1 MFEDELDPDPIRQ
14 FAGWYAEAEAAG
26 VAQADAMTLATATA
40 TGAPAARM
48 VLLKGH
54 DEDGFVFFTNRESRK
69 GDELASN
76 PVAAL
81 LFFWQPLR
89 RQVRI
94 EGRVEPVTAAETDA
108 YFLTRPRGSQVAAWS
123 SPQSRP
129 VADRDELDRLVGDTE
144 ARLTGAEMTTPPFW
158 GGYRVIPSAIE
169 FWQGREN
176 RLHDRLRYEL
186 GQTGWTRTRL
196 AP

>member
-1 MFEDELDPDPIRQ
+1 LFENELDPDPIRQ
-14 FAGWYAEAEAAG
+14 FGAWYADAVAAG
-26 VAQADAMTLATATA
+26 VPQSDAMALATATTA
-40 TGAPAARM
+40 GVPSARM

-54 DEDGFVFFTNRESRK
+54 DARGFVFFTNRESRK
-69 GDELASN
+69 ADELAAR
-76 PVAAL
+76 PAAAL

-94 EGRVEPVTAAETDA
+94 EGRVVEVARAETDA

-123 SPQSRP
+123 SPQSKR
-129 VADRDELDRLVGDTE
+129 VADRSELDRLVEATE
-144 ARLTGAEMTTPPFW
+144 ARLADVEMTTPPHW
-158 GGYRVIPSAIE
+158 GGYRVVPAVIE

-176 RLHDRLRYEL
+176 RLHDRMRYEL
-186 GQTGWTRTRL
+186 VGDDWSRMRL

>member
-1 MFEDELDPDPIRQ
+1 MFEDELGPDPIGQ
-14 FAGWYAEAEAAG
+14 FADWYAHAQAAG
-26 VAQADAMTLATATA
+26 IPQADAMALATATE
-40 TGAPAARM
+40 TGIPAARM

-54 DEDGFVFFTNRESRK
+54 DDRGFVFFSNRSSRK
-69 GDELASN
+69 GGELAAN

-94 EGRVEPVTAAETDA
+94 EGRVEEIAEAETDD
-108 YFLTRPRGSQVAAWS
+108 YFLTRPRGSQTAAWS
-123 SPQSRP
+123 SPQSKP
-129 VADRDELDRLVGDTE
+129 VADRAELDRLFDETV
-144 ARLTGAEMTTPPFW
+144 ARLAGAEMTTPPFW
-158 GGYRVIPSAIE
+158 GGYRVVPSAIE

-176 RLHDRLRYEL
+176 RLHDRLRYERVE
-186 GQTGWTRTRL
+186 TGWTRTRL

>member
-14 FAGWYAEAEAAG
+14 FSDWYAHAQAAG
-26 VAQADAMTLATATA
+26 IPQLDAMALATVTE
-40 TGAPAARM
+40 TGIPAARM
-48 VLLKGH
+48 VLLKGQ
-54 DEDGFVFFTNRESRK
+54 DERGFVFFTNSESRK
-69 GDELASN
+69 GGELALN

-94 EGRVEPVTAAETDA
+94 EGRVEQISRAETDS
-108 YFLTRPRGSQVAAWS
+108 YFLTRPRGSQIAAWA
-123 SPQSRP
+123 SPQSEP
-129 VADRDELDRLVGDTE
+129 VADRAQLDRLYDAAE
-144 ARLTGAEMTTPPFW
+144 ARLAATEMTTPPFW
-158 GGYRVIPSAIE
+158 GGYRVVPSVIE

-176 RLHDRLRYEL
+176 RLHDRLRYERVE
-186 GQTGWTRTRL
+186 GGWTRTRL

>member
-1 MFEDELDPDPIRQ
+1 MFEDELDPDPIGQ
-14 FAGWYAEAEAAG
+14 FADWYAHAQAAG
-26 VAQADAMTLATATA
+26 VPQTDAMALATATT
-40 TGAPAARM
+40 TGIPAARM

-54 DEDGFVFFTNRESRK
+54 DDRGFVFFTNRESRK
-69 GDELASN
+69 GGDLTVN

-94 EGRVEPVTAAETDA
+94 EGRVEEISEAETDA
-108 YFLTRPRGSQVAAWS
+108 YFLTRPRGSQIAAWS
-123 SPQSRP
+123 SPQSEP
-129 VADRDELDRLVGDTE
+129 VSDRAELDRLYDATE
-144 ARLTGAEMTTPPFW
+144 ARLAGVEMTTPPFW
-158 GGYRVIPSAIE
+158 GGYRVVPSAIE

-176 RLHDRLRYEL
+176 RLHDRLRYERVA
-186 GQTGWTRTRL
+186 TGWTRMRL

>member
-1 MFEDELDPDPIRQ
+1 MLEDELDPDPIRQ
-14 FAGWYAEAEAAG
+14 FAAWYAHAQAAG
-26 VAQADAMTLATATA
+26 VPQADAMALATATVE
-40 TGAPAARM
+40 GVPAARM

-54 DEDGFVFFTNRESRK
+54 DERGFVFFTNRESRK
-69 GDELASN
+69 GEELATN

-94 EGRVEPVTAAETDA
+94 NGRVEQVSPAETDA

-123 SPQSRP
+123 SPQSQP
-129 VADRDELDRLVGDTE
+129 VASRMALDQLFGETE
-144 ARLTGAEMTTPPFW
+144 ARLAEVEMTTPPFW
-158 GGYRVIPSAIE
+158 GGYRVVPAVIE
-169 FWQGREN
+169 FWQGQEN

-186 GQTGWTRTRL
+186 TDAGWTRTRL

>member
-14 FAGWYAEAEAAG
+14 FGVWYEHAIAAG
-26 VAQADAMTLATATA
+26 VAQADATALATATEA
-40 TGAPAARM
+40 GVPSARM

-54 DEDGFVFFTNRESRK
+54 DERGFVFFTNRESRK
-69 GDELASN
+69 GAELAAN

-94 EGRVEPVTAAETDA
+94 EGRIELIGAADTDA

-129 VADRDELDRLVGDTE
+129 VPGRAELDRLFEETE
-144 ARLTGAEMTTPPFW
+144 ARLADAEMTTPPFW
-158 GGYRVIPSAIE
+158 GGYRVVPSAIE
-169 FWQGREN
+169 FWQGRDH
-176 RLHDRLRYEL
+176 RLHDRLRYER
-186 GQTGWTRTRL
+186 TAACWTRTRL